1 MSSVAD
7 PNPVTP
13 AGAVSQPGLG
23 EQFLRPFIAEHATTR
38 RVLSAFPPDQL
49 ELRPHEKCK
58 TARELAWIFVVEQ
71 EMAATALT
79 TGFDW
84 SAPPPPRPAPPQ
96 TMEEIIAAFDASHQR
111 VVELVRPMSPEQL
124 QATIR
129 FFTGPKTLGD
139 VPRISFLW
147 FLLHDQ
153 IHHRGQFSI
162 YLRIAGAKVPSIYGP
177 TADEPWM

>member
-1 MSSVAD
+1 MTSIAD
-7 PNPVTP
+7 RNPAAAAP
-13 AGAVSQPGLG
+13 PPSLG
-23 EQFLRPFIAEHATTR
+23 EQFLRTFIAEHATTR

-49 ELRPHEKCK
+49 TLRPHEKCK
-58 TARELAWIFVVEQ
+58 TARELAWIFVIEQ
-71 EMAATALT
+71 AMAAKALT

-84 SAPPPPRPAPPQ
+84 SVPPTPMPAPPE
-96 TMEEIIAAFDASHQR
+96 TMEEIIAAFDTSHQR
-111 VVELVRPMSPEQL
+111 VVDLVRGMGPEEL

-129 FFTGPKTLGD
+129 FFTGPGTLGD

-162 YLRIAGAKVPSIYGP
+162 YLRIAGARVPSIYGP